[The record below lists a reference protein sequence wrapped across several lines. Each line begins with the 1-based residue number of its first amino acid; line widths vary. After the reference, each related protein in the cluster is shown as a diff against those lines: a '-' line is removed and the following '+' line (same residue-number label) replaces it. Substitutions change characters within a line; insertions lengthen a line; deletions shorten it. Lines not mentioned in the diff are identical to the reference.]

1 MLSVVTEAFKKS
13 VMFLCTTF
21 ANGCLVYSDWVL
33 YHLAHQGRLDG
44 IHPVKID

>member
-1 MLSVVTEAFKKS
+1 MLSVVIEALKKS

-33 YHLAHQGRLDG
+33 NHLA
-44 IHPVKID
+44 